1 MSVANLFNVP
11 GNDEA
16 LLQFSFA
23 NAAEHHKIVQSL
35 FDDLGIHVESFI
47 LDPLPINDPGAWL
60 YQHQQAHNVQNAA
73 LGIAGNDLTSVD
85 LKDKGQLAAWIILH
99 GREHREASQLLNLN

>member
-11 GNDEA
+11 GDEEG

-23 NAAEHHKIVQSL
+23 NAAEHHKIAQGL
-35 FDDLGIHVESFI
+35 FDELGVHVEVYI
-47 LDPLPINDPGAWL
+47 LDPLPISDPGAWL

-73 LGIAGNDLTSVD
+73 LGIAGNDLTTVD
-85 LKDKGQLAAWIILH
+85 LQDKAQLAAWIILH
-99 GREHREASQLLNLN
+99 AREHRESSTLLSLN